1 MDAVNKENA
10 PKTGRKHRILAVI
23 LPLAAFVLELL
34 PLGAVL
40 RFGHMQTET
49 GSVIYRLQGYSYFDL
64 MLPGYGNFGPFIAG
78 LLTTLTLIFAGIYA
92 LFERK
97 WLLYVCTALSAAAA
111 AASLMPL
118 FLSAGLYNAI
128 SFAVTALLVGHAFC
142 MAARAVSMRKREA
155 AAQGKAVAEK

>member
-10 PKTGRKHRILAVI
+10 PKTGRKHRILAVT

-34 PLGAVL
+34 PLGAAL
-40 RFGHMQTET
+40 RFGHMQTES

-64 MLPGYGNFGPFIAG
+64 TLPGYGNFGPFIAG

-92 LFERK
+92 LSERK

-118 FLSAGLYNAI
+118 FLSAWLYNAI
-128 SFAVTALLVGHAFC
+128 SFAVTAL
-142 MAARAVSMRKREA
+142 
-155 AAQGKAVAEK
+155 

>member
-34 PLGAVL
+34 PLGAAL

-92 LFERK
+92 LSERK
-97 WLLYVCTALSAAAA
+97 WLLHVC
-111 AASLMPL
+111 
-118 FLSAGLYNAI
+118 
-128 SFAVTALLVGHAFC
+128 AVRRCGCGVAHAFVFKRGAVQRDKLC
-142 MAARAVSMRKREA
+142 RNGAFGRACVLRGCSGGIH
-155 AAQGKAVAEK
+155 AQA

>member
-10 PKTGRKHRILAVI
+10 PKTGRKHRILAVL

-40 RFGHMQTET
+40 RFGH
-49 GSVIYRLQGYSYFDL
+49 
-64 MLPGYGNFGPFIAG
+64 FGPFIAG

-92 LFERK
+92 LSERK

-142 MAARAVSMRKREA
+142 VAARAASMRKREA